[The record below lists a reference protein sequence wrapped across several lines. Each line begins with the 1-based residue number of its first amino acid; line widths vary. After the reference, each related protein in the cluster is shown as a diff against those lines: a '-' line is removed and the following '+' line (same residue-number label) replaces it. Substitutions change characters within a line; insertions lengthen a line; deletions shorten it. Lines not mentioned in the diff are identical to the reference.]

1 MSGSEDEG
9 AAVPAPAPIPVAPM
23 AGPGDLTIPDAVKD
37 VLKNALIHGGLAR
50 GLHECTKALDMRK
63 AVMCFLAK
71 NCEVDQYS
79 RLVEALCKEHK
90 IRLMKVDDKAAL
102 GEWAGLCRL
111 GKDGKAKKIVNCNCV
126 VVTDV
131 GHSTPALDFVMKYF
145 ESKGFSTEM
154 S

>member
-9 AAVPAPAPIPVAPM
+9 AAAPQPPPAPAAPAPV
-23 AGPGDLTIPDAVKD
+23 PGELTIPEAVKD

-50 GLHECTKALDMRK
+50 GLHECTKALDKRK

-71 NCEVDQYS
+71 NCDVDQYI

-90 IRLMKVDDKAAL
+90 IRLMKVDDKGAL

-111 GKDGKAKKIVNCNCV
+111 GRDGKAKKIVNCNCV

-131 GHSTPALDFVMKYF
+131 GHSTPALEFVMKYF